1 MFPSPFNTLKLV
13 SSSIHSSLVI
23 SCQFSQIKCLRC
35 SSFRCVT
42 ELAHLECGLS
52 FMSLLS
58 LLKCTTYHHTVLMSI
73 VHKPSVSINEYQW
86 VPFFLHEDILFYPFA
101 LCALPRQTPF
111 CQTAPLLPSVT
122 QPQNVTEY
130 CWEHSASTAMPPTS
144 TSEVRGQHDKIGSIT
159 FGTAIINIMHV

>member
-1 MFPSPFNTLKLV
+1 
-13 SSSIHSSLVI
+13 
-23 SCQFSQIKCLRC
+23 
-35 SSFRCVT
+35 
-42 ELAHLECGLS
+42 
-52 FMSLLS
+52 
-58 LLKCTTYHHTVLMSI
+58 MSI